1 MVLGVLQLDLM
12 IRGARS
18 LKDKR
23 RAIKSY
29 KDRIRARYNVS
40 IAEVGDHELYQRAD
54 LAVAAVG
61 NDVAYIQGLLQ
72 QVVNQVPYT
81 RDLELIDHQIE
92 IL

>member
-1 MVLGVLQLDLM
+1 MIVGLLHLDLM

-23 RAIKSY
+23 RAVKSY
-29 KDRIRARYNVS
+29 KDRIRSKFNVS

-54 LAVAAVG
+54 VAVACVG
-61 NDVAYIQGLLQ
+61 TDVPFVQSVLQ
-72 QVVNQVPYT
+72 KVVNQVPYT
-81 RDLELIDHQIE
+81 RDLELIDSYVE